1 MNKEQLFDL
10 TERVKLVTGVK
21 LPVIVGSQSLYG
33 VTSHVPDIVKRSVEC
48 DFLLLAVGPTA
59 FRAVIEQIGF
69 ASSFQETHGYYADAV
84 GLATVVLPTGWQE
97 RLVPL
102 TDEVGNLHA
111 YCLEVHDT
119 CVSKLMA
126 GREKDFAFIKELLD
140 RGLLEMETFIARAE
154 LVVDMPQSNALSP
167 RLEKLEAYLKVARPA
182 HDVRPIQR
190 LLTRLRGAAT
200 GHREEPFM

>member
-1 MNKEQLFDL
+1 MA
-10 TERVKLVTGVK
+10 GVE

-33 VTSHVPDIVKRSVEC
+33 VTHHVPDIVKRSVEC
-48 DFLLLAVGPTA
+48 DFLLLAVGPPA

-102 TDEVGNLHA
+102 ADEAGNLRA

-126 GREKDFAFIKELLD
+126 GREKRFHLHQ
-140 RGLLEMETFIARAE
+140 RA
-154 LVVDMPQSNALSP
+154 SGS
-167 RLEKLEAYLKVARPA
+167 R
-182 HDVRPIQR
+182 
-190 LLTRLRGAAT
+190 AA
-200 GHREEPFM
+200 GHRDFHRPRRTGSSHATEQCPIATPRKADGLPRGRPTIS